1 MRIVPRGDTDRVTTI
16 VATAAIAPIN
26 REPDVREEQVS
37 QLVLGET
44 AQQLAADRD
53 WIRLRTDADAYEGWV
68 HRGYV
73 AVLDD
78 LHAEAWRR
86 TAGAMSEGALITV
99 GSDLVR
105 APMRARLVLDEDG
118 MVTLPDGRLGRVV
131 EGRVRQTAAIRVD
144 ACGVPPEE
152 LAMEQFQGSPYQ
164 WGGVTPWG
172 VDCSGLVQTTWALRG
187 VMLPRDSSAQVE
199 VGDPVQLDRVEPGD
213 LLFFRSESGEHITH
227 VAFAATG
234 VSLVHSTIACGGVL
248 RESFLPGAR
257 AGDALRPRLVAA
269 RRVRG

>member
-1 MRIVPRGDTDRVTTI
+1 MTTI
-16 VATAAIAPIN
+16 VATAAIAPLN
-26 REPDVREEQVS
+26 REPDVRAEQVT

-44 AQQLAADRD
+44 AQKLGGDRE
-53 WIRLRTDADAYEGWV
+53 WLHVRTDADSYEGWV
-68 HRGYV
+68 NRGYV

-78 LHAEAWRR
+78 VHADAWGR
-86 TAGAMSEGALITV
+86 TATAVSEGAVITV
-99 GSDLVR
+99 GSELVR
-105 APMRARLVLDEDG
+105 APMRARLVLDDDG
-118 MVTLPDGRLGRVV
+118 MVTLPDGRLGRVL
-131 EGRVRQTAAIRVD
+131 EGKVGQAAAIRAV
-144 ACGVPPEE
+144 AREVPPEE
-152 LAMEQFQGSPYQ
+152 WAMERFQGSPYQ

-187 VMLPRDSSAQVE
+187 VMLPRDSSKQVE
-199 VGDPVQLDRVEPGD
+199 VGDPVQLDRTEPGD

-227 VAFAATG
+227 VALVATG
-234 VSLVHSTIACGGVL
+234 VTLVHSTISCGGVV